1 MLAGTALCTGPG
13 DPGVAQ
19 GMAPAAG
26 LELHHTGAAGPHG
39 GHRGG
44 IPPGPLREPAEAP
57 LRKVPDTARVLCCP
71 SFLQS
76 WRGCRRG
83 PGADTRPVLPPTF
96 LPSLLA
102 MPLSP
107 VAFCLFPVGGGEG
120 GRKAVVRSWG
130 GHVCTQRRSA
140 RKDRHRQRGPKWP
153 EPWAVRSRR
162 PAAEGALC
170 RTPPLRTAGAL
181 VPWGLRGSICWT

>member
-1 MLAGTALCTGPG
+1 MSREEEVLAGTALCTGPG

-107 VAFCLFPVGGGEG
+107 VAFCLFPVGGGGGG
-120 GRKAVVRSWG
+120 GRRWSEAGVATFALRDAVHERTDTGNEAPS
-130 GHVCTQRRSA
+130 
-140 RKDRHRQRGPKWP
+140 GPSP
-153 EPWAVRSRR
+153 
-162 PAAEGALC
+162 
-170 RTPPLRTAGAL
+170 
-181 VPWGLRGSICWT
+181 GL